1 MKAPT
6 LTAFDARLIWAVIVK
21 VCRLICIPEHET
33 HIPAKELLAD
43 DPEFID
49 TEVEF
54 ITRFVPAPVLIT
66 TEPLVDTTRVTE
78 MVNPAT
84 PISEEPVL

>member
-6 LTAFDARLIWAVIVK
+6 LTAFEARLIWAVIVK

-49 TEVEF
+49 IEVEF
-54 ITRFVPAPVLIT
+54 ITRFVPAPVLIS
-66 TEPLVDTTRVTE
+66 TEALVDTTMVAE
-78 MVNPAT
+78 MVSPAI
-84 PISEEPVL
+84 PIIDEPV